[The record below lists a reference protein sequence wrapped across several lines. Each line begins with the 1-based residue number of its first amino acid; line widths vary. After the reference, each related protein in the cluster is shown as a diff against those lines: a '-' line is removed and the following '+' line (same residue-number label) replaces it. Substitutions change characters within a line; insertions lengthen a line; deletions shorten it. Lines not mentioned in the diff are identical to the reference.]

1 VVFDH
6 CMDTLP
12 CPYAEGSTG
21 TAGWSTRVGA
31 TLICVAAILNVLML
45 YRNRRVLRLR
55 EVRDQWVKVLA
66 VCTLEH
72 ENFEKWS
79 CC

>member
-1 VVFDH
+1 MHTLQFPFDERVQEQR
-6 CMDTLP
+6 DGVPEWETL
-12 CPYAEGSTG
+12 
-21 TAGWSTRVGA
+21 V
-31 TLICVAAILNVLML
+31 CVAAILNVVML
-45 YRNRRVLRLR
+45 CRSTRVLRLR